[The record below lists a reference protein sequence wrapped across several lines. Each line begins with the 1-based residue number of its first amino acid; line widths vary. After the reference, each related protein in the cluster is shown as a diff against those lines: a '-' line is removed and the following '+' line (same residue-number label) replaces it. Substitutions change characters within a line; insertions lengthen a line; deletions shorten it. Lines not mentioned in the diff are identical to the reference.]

1 MNKFFIK
8 NKNNIYKER
17 GFTLVE
23 LMVATSI
30 FMMIM
35 LMAMGSIVIASNA
48 SKKAQKIRSTM
59 DNVNFALES
68 MTRSIRMGLNYTC
81 QINDSFAPN
90 ANTGDC
96 VNGGN
101 SFSFSPIENPD
112 NTVSFIREKRDN
124 ETYSLSRC
132 EGSVCVPIVSSE
144 INIERLKFF
153 VKGSSKTDNLQP
165 SVYII
170 IKGSTIYKGEKTS
183 FAIQTM
189 ASQRNIEQSE

>member
-8 NKNNIYKER
+8 NKNNIYEKR
-17 GFTLVE
+17 GFTLIE

-35 LMAMGSIVIASNA
+35 LMAMGSIVVASNA
-48 SKKAQKIRSTM
+48 SKKAQKVRSTM

-68 MTRSIRMGLNYTC
+68 MTRSIRMGINYTC
-81 QINDSFAPN
+81 QVNDSFAPN

-96 VNGGN
+96 QSGGN
-101 SFSFSPIENPD
+101 SFSFSSLDTGGTI
-112 NTVSFIREKRDN
+112 SFIREKRGD

-132 EGSVCVPIVSSE
+132 EDSVCVPIVSSE
-144 INIERLKFF
+144 VDIERLKFF
-153 VKGSSKTDNLQP
+153 VKGSSKTDQIQP

-170 IKGSTIYKGEKTS
+170 IKGSIIYKGEKTS